1 MNYSFLVIILLLI
14 GGIIYYF
21 YGKKGLP
28 VFSFKG
34 SATPILDTFT
44 VDLTKLA
51 KENKIDPIIG
61 RENEISRA
69 TQILTRRTKNN
80 PLLIGD
86 PGVGKTAIIEGIALR
101 IVKKEVPEI
110 LQNKRVLSLQVSSI
124 IAGTKYRGE
133 FEERAKKIINE
144 ITRAG
149 RSIILFIDEIH
160 TVMQSKGAEGAVN
173 FSDILK
179 PALARG
185 DLQLIGATT
194 NDEYEKNI
202 KSDESLERRFQII
215 IVKEASI
222 EEAIKILNGIKNK
235 YEEWHNVCFT
245 DESIKAAVYLA
256 DKFIKERKLPDKAI
270 DLIDEAAAMTKI
282 REIKVPSALLKE
294 AAMKVQGQYDE
305 KRKTIE
311 NLEKKIEDLSSK
323 LNQQLKEGEKINL
336 KKELENTTLEREKI
350 EFTILETSGRATVD
364 TDDIKKVVADWT
376 GIPVD
381 KII

>member
-1 MNYSFLVIILLLI
+1 MNYYIFITILVVVIV
-14 GGIIYYF
+14 YYF
-21 YGKKGLP
+21 YRKKGLP
-28 VFSFKG
+28 SFNFQG
-34 SATPILDTFT
+34 SSTPILDTFT
-44 VDLTKLA
+44 LDLTKLA
-51 KENKIDPIIG
+51 QQGKIDPIIG
-61 RENEISRA
+61 RVNEINRA

-80 PLLIGD
+80 PLLLGE

-101 IVKKEVPEI
+101 IFKKEVPEI

-194 NDEYEKNI
+194 NEEYEKYI
-202 KSDESLERRFQII
+202 KTDESLERRFQII
-215 IVKEASI
+215 SIKEPTL
-222 EEAIKILNGIKNK
+222 EEAIEILNGIKNK
-235 YEEWHNVCFT
+235 YEDWHKVCFT
-245 DESIKAAVYLA
+245 YEAIKAAVYLSE
-256 DKFIKERKLPDKAI
+256 KFIQERQLPDKAI
-270 DLIDEAAAMTKI
+270 DLIDEAAAMTNI
-282 REIKVPSALLKE
+282 REIRVPSALLKE
-294 AAMKVQGQYDE
+294 AAVKVQCQYNGD
-305 KRKTIE
+305 RKIIE
-311 NLEKKIEDLSSK
+311 TLEKKILDITVKMGSAV
-323 LNQQLKEGEKINL
+323 KEQVIIDL
-336 KKELENTTLEREKI
+336 KKELENTTLEREKT
-350 EFTILETSGRATVD
+350 ESAVLKTSGRATVD

-376 GIPVD
+376 GISID

>member
-1 MNYSFLVIILLLI
+1 MNYYIFITILVVVIV
-14 GGIIYYF
+14 YYF
-21 YGKKGLP
+21 YRKKGLP
-28 VFSFKG
+28 SFNFQG
-34 SATPILDTFT
+34 SSTPILDTFT
-44 VDLTKLA
+44 LDLTKLA
-51 KENKIDPIIG
+51 QQGKIDPIIG
-61 RENEISRA
+61 RVNEINRA

-80 PLLIGD
+80 PLLLGE

-101 IVKKEVPEI
+101 IFKKEVPEI

-194 NDEYEKNI
+194 NDEYEKYI
-202 KSDESLERRFQII
+202 KTDESLERRFQII
-215 IVKEASI
+215 SIKEPTL
-222 EEAIKILNGIKNK
+222 EEAIGILNGVKNK
-235 YEEWHNVCFT
+235 YEEWHKVCFT
-245 DESIKAAVYLA
+245 DEAIKAAVYLSE
-256 DKFIKERKLPDKAI
+256 KFIKERQLPDKAI
-270 DLIDEAAAMTKI
+270 DLIDEAAAMTNI
-282 REIKVPSALLKE
+282 REIRVPSALLKE
-294 AAMKVQGQYDE
+294 AAVKVQCQYNGD
-305 KRKTIE
+305 RKIIE
-311 NLEKKIEDLSSK
+311 TLEKKILDITVKMGSAV
-323 LNQQLKEGEKINL
+323 KEQVIIDL
-336 KKELENTTLEREKI
+336 KKELENTTLEREKT
-350 EFTILETSGRATVD
+350 ESAVLKTSGRATVD

-376 GIPVD
+376 GISID

>member
-1 MNYSFLVIILLLI
+1 MNYYIFITILVVVIV
-14 GGIIYYF
+14 YYF
-21 YGKKGLP
+21 YRKKGLP
-28 VFSFKG
+28 SFNFQG
-34 SATPILDTFT
+34 SSTPILDTFT
-44 VDLTKLA
+44 LDLTKLA
-51 KENKIDPIIG
+51 QQGKIDPIIG
-61 RENEISRA
+61 RVNEINRA

-80 PLLIGD
+80 PLLLGE

-101 IVKKEVPEI
+101 IFKKEVPEI

-194 NDEYEKNI
+194 NDEYEKYI
-202 KSDESLERRFQII
+202 KTDESLERRFQII
-215 IVKEASI
+215 SIKEPTL
-222 EEAIKILNGIKNK
+222 EEAIGILNGVKNK
-235 YEEWHNVCFT
+235 YEEWHKVCFT
-245 DESIKAAVYLA
+245 DEAIKAAVYLSE
-256 DKFIKERKLPDKAI
+256 KFIKERQLPDKAI
-270 DLIDEAAAMTKI
+270 DLIDEAAAMTNI
-282 REIKVPSALLKE
+282 REIRVPSALLKE
-294 AAMKVQGQYDE
+294 AAVKVQCQYDGD
-305 KRKTIE
+305 RKTIE
-311 NLEKKIEDLSSK
+311 TLEKKILDITVKMGSAV
-323 LNQQLKEGEKINL
+323 KEQAIIDL
-336 KKELENTTLEREKI
+336 KKELENTTLEREKT
-350 EFTILETSGRATVD
+350 ESAVLKTSGRATVD

-376 GIPVD
+376 GISID

>member
-1 MNYSFLVIILLLI
+1 
-14 GGIIYYF
+14 
-21 YGKKGLP
+21 
-28 VFSFKG
+28 
-34 SATPILDTFT
+34 
-44 VDLTKLA
+44 
-51 KENKIDPIIG
+51 
-61 RENEISRA
+61 
-69 TQILTRRTKNN
+69 
-80 PLLIGD
+80 
-86 PGVGKTAIIEGIALR
+86 KTAIIEGIALR

-215 IVKEASI
+215 IIKEASI
-222 EEAIKILNGIKNK
+222 EEAIKILNGVKNK

-245 DESIKAAVYLA
+245 YESIKAAVYLSA
-256 DKFIKERKLPDKAI
+256 KFIKERKLPDKAI

-282 REIKVPSALLKE
+282 REVRVPSALLKE
-294 AAMKVQGQYDE
+294 AAVKVQCQYDE
-305 KRKTIE
+305 KRKLIE
-311 NLEKKIEDLSSK
+311 NLEKKVAELSNK
-323 LNQQLKEGEKINL
+323 LGQQLIEEEKINL
-336 KKELENTTLEREKI
+336 KKELENIILERERV
-350 EFTILETSGRATVD
+350 ESAILNTSGRATVD
-364 TDDIKKVVADWT
+364 ADDIKKVVADWI
-376 GIPVD
+376 GVPIE